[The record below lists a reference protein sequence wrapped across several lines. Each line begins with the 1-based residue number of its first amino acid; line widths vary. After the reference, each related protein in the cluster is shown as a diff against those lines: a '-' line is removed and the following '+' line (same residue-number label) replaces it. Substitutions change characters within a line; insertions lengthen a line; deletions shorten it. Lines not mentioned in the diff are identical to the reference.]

1 MFMNTSL
8 LIGFYFIAPFL
19 LMILVPRFKFLYTI
33 GVIVLCYGIGLL
45 AGNLGLADVSFH
57 KIQNQILNIVVP
69 LSLPLIF
76 FSMDI
81 SRFRYL
87 AKPASYSFFVGLF
100 SVVSSVILAYLLFP
114 RAAYEETWKIA
125 GMAIGVYTGGTPN
138 LAAIGSALKTDQS
151 VYVAVHTADVAVGAV
166 YLFFLM
172 SVAHKFFSL
181 FLPKFNREGI
191 LISEEE
197 NQFTEDF
204 KGFRKSHILPV
215 LIAALL
221 SILIVA
227 IAALIGF
234 QFKSEIQSIVIILII
249 TTLSVLLSFVKKIRS
264 IKYSY
269 QMGFYLL
276 SVFSLAV
283 SSMAD
288 LTKILDATPKIFLF
302 ITFVYISS
310 SLLHAIFSWILKI
323 DVDTYL
329 ITSVSF
335 LYSPPFVPVIA
346 SQFKNPHIILTGI
359 LTGIIGWIVGNYLG
373 ISIALMIQSFA
384 Q

>member
-1 MFMNTSL
+1 MNTSL